1 MSVGIPQ
8 LRAFVAVVDSGGFGA
23 AADQLG

>member
-23 AADQLG
+23 AA